1 MTGRLRPDGLQSTE
15 GLHAAVLELAVTAG
29 RAIMDIYAAA
39 HDDALATSATRLA
52 DKSDGSPLTQADLA
66 AHTILCQ
73 GLAALTPHIPVVSE
87 EDAQAD
93 YQPHAGCFWLLDPLD
108 GTKEFLAFNGEFTVN
123 VALIDAG
130 TPRFGVVYAPA
141 LDTLYWGG
149 RALGAFRRQQSAVQ
163 ALRVAAPPGPGQV
176 VRMVASKSHLNAET
190 SRFIGG
196 FSPVELVQAGSSLKF
211 CRVAEGSADIYPR
224 LAPTCE
230 WDTAAAQAVLEGAG
244 GYVYDTQGQPL
255 RYGKAAVL
263 NPSFIAAS
271 MPYANLAFT
280 P

>member
-1 MTGRLRPDGLQSTE
+1 MSDGFQNTE
-15 GLHAAVLELAVTAG
+15 SVRAAVLELAVTAG
-29 RAIMDIYAAA
+29 RAIMDIYARAQTE
-39 HDDALATSATRLA
+39 ALARSATRLA

-66 AHTILCQ
+66 AHAILCR
-73 GLAALTPHIPVVSE
+73 GLAVLTPQIPVVSE

-93 YQPHAGCFWLLDPLD
+93 YQPHTGCFWLLDPLD

-123 VALIDAG
+123 IALINAG

-141 LDTLYWGG
+141 LDVLYWGG
-149 RALGAFRRQQSAVQ
+149 PGAGAFRRQQSAVH
-163 ALRVAAPPGPGQV
+163 AMRVAAPPGPGQV

-211 CRVAEGSADIYPR
+211 CRVADGSADIYPR

-244 GYVYDTQGQPL
+244 GYVYDTHGQPL
-255 RYGKAAVL
+255 HYGKADVL

-271 MPYANLAFT
+271 MPYTDLAFT

>member
-1 MTGRLRPDGLQSTE
+1 MSDGFQNTE
-15 GLHAAVLELAVTAG
+15 SVRAAVLELAVTAG
-29 RAIMDIYAAA
+29 RAILDIYTAAQNE
-39 HDDALATSATRLA
+39 ALAGSATRLA

-66 AHTILCQ
+66 AHAILCR
-73 GLAALTPHIPVVSE
+73 GLAVLTPQIPVVSE

-93 YQPHAGCFWLLDPLD
+93 YQPHTGCFWLLDPLD

-123 VALIDAG
+123 IALIDAG

-141 LDTLYWGG
+141 LDVLYWGG
-149 RALGAFRRQQSAVQ
+149 PGAGAFRRQQSAVQ
-163 ALRVAAPPGPGQV
+163 ALRVAAPPGPGQL
-176 VRMVASKSHLNAET
+176 VRMVASKSHLNADT

-244 GYVYDTQGQPL
+244 GYVYDTHGQPL
-255 RYGKAAVL
+255 RYGKADVL

-271 MPYANLAFT
+271 MPYADLAFT

>member
-1 MTGRLRPDGLQSTE
+1 MSDGFQNTE
-15 GLHAAVLELAVTAG
+15 SVRAAVLELAVTAG
-29 RAIMDIYAAA
+29 RAILDIYTAAQNE
-39 HDDALATSATRLA
+39 ALAGSATRLA

-66 AHTILCQ
+66 AHAILCR
-73 GLAALTPHIPVVSE
+73 GLAVLTPQIPVVSE

-93 YQPHAGCFWLLDPLD
+93 YQPHTGCFWLLDPLD

-123 VALIDAG
+123 IALIDAG

-141 LDTLYWGG
+141 LDVLYWGG
-149 RALGAFRRQQSAVQ
+149 PGAGAFRRQQSAVQ
-163 ALRVAAPPGPGQV
+163 ALRVAAPPGPGQL

-211 CRVAEGSADIYPR
+211 CRVADGSADIYPR

-244 GYVYDTQGQPL
+244 GYVYDTHGQPL
-255 RYGKAAVL
+255 RYGKADVL

-271 MPYANLAFT
+271 MPYADLAFT

>member
-1 MTGRLRPDGLQSTE
+1 MRPQPLPAGLHDTAS
-15 GLHAAVLELAVTAG
+15 LHAAVLELAVTAG
-29 RAIMDIYAAA
+29 RAIMQIYAAA
-39 HDDALATSATRLA
+39 QSEVGTTASARLA

-66 AHTILCQ
+66 AHAILCQ
-73 GLAALTPHIPVVSE
+73 GLAALTPQIPVVSE
-87 EDAQAD
+87 EDAQAV
-93 YQPHAGCFWLLDPLD
+93 YQPHTGCFWLLDPLD
-108 GTKEFLAFNGEFTVN
+108 GTKEFLAFSGEFTVN
-123 VALIDAG
+123 IALIDAG
-130 TPRFGVVYAPA
+130 APQFGAVYSPA
-141 LDTLYWGG
+141 LDDLYWGG
-149 RALGAFRRQQSAVQ
+149 REMGAFRRQQSAVQ

-224 LAPTCE
+224 LAPTRE

-255 RYGKAAVL
+255 RYGKTAVL
-263 NPSFIAAS
+263 NSSFIAAS
-271 MPYANLAFT
+271 MPYADLAFT

>member
-1 MTGRLRPDGLQSTE
+1 M
-15 GLHAAVLELAVTAG
+15 AG
-29 RAIMDIYAAA
+29 RAILDIYAAA
-39 HDDALATSATRLA
+39 QREALTPSATRLA

-66 AHTILCQ
+66 SHAILCK

-87 EDAQAD
+87 EDSQAD
-93 YQPHAGCFWLLDPLD
+93 YQPHTACFWLVDPLD
-108 GTKEFLAFNGEFTVN
+108 GTREFLAFNGEFTVN

-130 TPRFGVVYAPA
+130 APSFGVVYAPA
-141 LDTLYWGG
+141 LDTVYWGG
-149 RALGAFRRQQSAVQ
+149 RALGAFRRRQSTTQ
-163 ALRVAAPPGPGQV
+163 ALRVAAAPGPAEV
-176 VRMVASKSHLNAET
+176 VRMVASKSHLNADT
-190 SRFIGG
+190 RRFISG

-244 GYVYDTQGQPL
+244 GHVYDAQGQPL
-255 RYGKAAVL
+255 RYGKATAL

-271 MPYANLAFT
+271 MPYAALAFT